1 MKYARFRVKSSDKV
15 FSGQL
20 MEDRVKNKAGK
31 TFRLDQVTL
40 LAPVIPGKIICVGKN
55 YLEHA
60 KEFGGDVPEKP
71 LLFYKPPSALNDPES
86 PIRLPASARVDYEG
100 EIAVVIGKRCKDV
113 PQAKAADVI
122 WGYSCFNDVS
132 DRQAQSW
139 EGNWVRAKGFDTSAC
154 LGPVIATADEL
165 QDPIEVITRVNGE
178 LKQRGN
184 SGQLAFSIPFLI
196 ETISAVMTLERG
208 DVIATGTPGGVRE
221 VRDGDVLVGTIERV
235 GRLEARVARREKV

>member
-1 MKYARFRVKSSDKV
+1 MKYARFRVESSDKV

-20 MEDRVKNKAGK
+20 IEHRVKNKAGK
-31 TFRLDQVTL
+31 TFRLDQVAL
-40 LAPVIPGKIICVGKN
+40 LAPVIPGKIVCVGKN

-113 PQAKAADVI
+113 PQAEAHRVI

-132 DRQAQSW
+132 DRQAQGW

-165 QDPIEVITRVNGE
+165 QDPIEVVTRVNGE
-178 LKQRGN
+178 EKQRGN
-184 SGQLAFSIPFLI
+184 SAQLAFSIPFLI
-196 ETISAVMTLERG
+196 ETVSSIMTLERG
-208 DVIATGTPGGVRE
+208 DVIATGTPAGVGALQS
-221 VRDGDVLVGTIERV
+221 GDVVEVQIEGIGVLRNTV
-235 GRLEARVARREKV
+235 L